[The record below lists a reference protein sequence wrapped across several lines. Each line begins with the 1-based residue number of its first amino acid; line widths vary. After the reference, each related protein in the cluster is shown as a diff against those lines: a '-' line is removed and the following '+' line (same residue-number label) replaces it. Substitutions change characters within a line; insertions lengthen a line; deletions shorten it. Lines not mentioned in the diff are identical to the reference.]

1 MFICYLNSDDS
12 YICYSHHEI
21 KSAYCNKCGTGVE
34 APLRKEHLLDESYAQ
49 FGLSTGRNR
58 L

>member
-12 YICYSHHEI
+12 YICYNHHEI

-34 APLRKEHLLDESYAQ
+34 ALIA
-49 FGLSTGRNR
+49 TGKRAYH
-58 L
+58 